1 MRLRFLQGKMEV
13 KLPAEDKDQLFDK
26 NNKHAYELQGID
38 VGEIN
43 KIRWVKIL
51 KKCKK

>member
-1 MRLRFLQGKMEV
+1 MCLLLGKMEV

-43 KIRWVKIL
+43 KIRLVEIIKMIR
-51 KKCKK
+51 K